1 MVYIY
6 IVNYKDMRTI
16 RLNERDLARIVR
28 RVLREENEVFDE
40 EMGDGPFDECFK
52 SAGITIPSACK
63 AADAQEMCLAAIS
76 RMITPKNLV
85 KIGELLTCVGNVG
98 EESPKG
104 GGSDRRGMKFP
115 GFKGGMY

>member
-52 SAGITIPSACK
+52 SAGITIPPVCK
-63 AADAQEMCLAAIS
+63 AADSKNMCLTAIS
-76 RMITPKNLV
+76 KMITSENIMKMA
-85 KIGELLTCVGNVG
+85 ELLKCIANSGKA
-98 EESPKG
+98 SPKG
-104 GGSDRRGMKFP
+104 GSSDRHGMKFP
-115 GFKGGMY
+115 GFGGGMY

>member
-1 MVYIY
+1 
-6 IVNYKDMRTI
+6 MRTI

-28 RVLREENEVFDE
+28 RVIQEEDEMFDE
-40 EMGDGPFDECFK
+40 EMGDGPFDECFE
-52 SAGITIPSACK
+52 SVGITVPSACK

-98 EESPKG
+98 KGSPKG
-104 GGSDRRGMKFP
+104 GGSDRGGMEFP
-115 GFKGGMY
+115 GFGGGMF